1 LIFGDDHTLGN
12 ELAEC
17 FAYGAEPRAEA
28 PLERRYANALTGRQQ
43 SAQQIG
49 ADRIADGGAQRA
61 MTAAFDGNG

>member
-17 FAYGAEPRAEA
+17 FAYGAEPGSEA

-43 SAQQIG
+43 SAQEIG
-49 ADRIADGGAQRA
+49 ADCIAHGGAQRA